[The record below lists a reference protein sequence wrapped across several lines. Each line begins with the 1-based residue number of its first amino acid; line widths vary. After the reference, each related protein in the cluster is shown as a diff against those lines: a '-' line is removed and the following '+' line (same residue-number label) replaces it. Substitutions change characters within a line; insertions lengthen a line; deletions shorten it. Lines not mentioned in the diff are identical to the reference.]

1 LKACQLGLMRLG
13 DALTSPETAEITAW
27 LNVESAL
34 MLAPLGHSEAAERSL
49 KTAREWQPATAYDD
63 ADMECAASYV
73 YLQLG
78 RLDTAEKFATSSIG
92 KWAAEGTSRREGVLA
107 DISLAAIH
115 TYTSQSDA
123 AALAQHAIAGVVP
136 LRSVRAPRVK
146 LAPLVKALDTRTDST
161 SRDLAHR
168 ARQLAGS
175 A

>member
-1 LKACQLGLMRLG
+1 
-13 DALTSPETAEITAW
+13 
-27 LNVESAL
+27 
-34 MLAPLGHSEAAERSL
+34 
-49 KTAREWQPATAYDD
+49 
-63 ADMECAASYV
+63 MECAASYV
-73 YLQLG
+73 YLHLG
-78 RLDTAEKFATSSIG
+78 RLDTAEGFAASSMR

-115 TYTSQSDA
+115 TYTRQSNA
-123 AALAQHAIAGVVP
+123 GVLAQRAIAGVAL

-146 LAPLVKALDTRTDST
+146 LGPLVKALDAQPDST